1 MIYTDAVNFK
11 IPNGSG
17 GFNSYPIQDI
27 KNKRTRKNITN
38 NLANLPAAI
47 AEQNLQKYGY
57 DIGDYFE
64 AGGYTY
70 TLADLNTFYGGYSSY
85 GVVNIKH
92 ITIVVDANTNVQWN
106 TSNTTA
112 TGYVGSN
119 LHAYLVDTVLPN
131 VKSHIQS
138 LFGDSWENHLIKHS
152 KLYRNGEG
160 KWAWGWS
167 NDQYISAL
175 TSVQLHG
182 SPICDMDG
190 TDTGEGNK
198 PLEVFQKFFYPEILG
213 NQNNWL
219 RSVSAAG
226 SPCRAHYTGDACGFD
241 GASYSHGAV
250 GLIIFK

>member
-11 IPNGSG
+11 IPTGSG
-17 GFNSYPIQDI
+17 GFNSYPIQDV

-38 NLANLPAAI
+38 NLANLSAAI
-47 AEQNLQKYGY
+47 AEQNLRKYGY

-152 KLYRNGEG
+152 KLYRTGES
-160 KWAWGWS
+160 KWEWGWS

-182 SPICDMDG
+182 SPICNMDG

-213 NQNNWL
+213 RHDNWL

-226 SPCRAHYTGDACGFD
+226 CPCYANHDGYASGSI
-241 GASYSHGAV
+241 GASDSFGAV